1 MDERFKI
8 LRFNLF
14 TTVMMLAV
22 LAMADDVKAQ
32 TQSQERLS
40 DEQQRIADKY
50 KHLEEILL
58 RMAELTASTDPQRSE
73 LLRATVAQS
82 KQRLIGV
89 QFELLVEQLGE
100 ERLSRAIEGQTDLER
115 DLVELLKLLLSE
127 DRAKRIASEKAR
139 FRRYL
144 KQLNRII
151 RKQKALKSQSEAGGD
166 GKQLAQDQGWL
177 AEKTGRLGGQM
188 KSDEEMG
195 QPGSTEASGEKDG
208 ENSQGKPSAEKSQ
221 GQSGGQGEGS
231 GGEQSGEQSAEQSQ
245 EPPSEAD
252 NPARGRLEAA
262 RKKMKEA
269 QESLQKAQRGGAVEK
284 QEEALRHLQQAK
296 AELEKI
302 LRQLR
307 QEEMKRMLRTLHARF
322 AKMLKLQRQVYK
334 GTILLHKVP
343 KEQRS
348 HAHEIGAGRL
358 AGKQSKIVLE
368 ADKAFWLL
376 KEDGTAVAF
385 PEAVAQMRD
394 DMQEVA
400 DRLGRN
406 RVGQITQGLEEDI
419 LAALEEMIDAL
430 EKEIEKLEEQNAQ
443 DSQLGGRQQDPPL
456 VDALAELKMIRALQ
470 MRVNR
475 RTARYAKLLEGE
487 EARNTELQEALRR
500 LAQRQARIHE
510 VTRKLDL
517 EKDK

>member
-8 LRFNLF
+8 LRFSLF
-14 TTVMMLAV
+14 ATVMMLAV

-32 TQSQERLS
+32 TVSQERLS

-100 ERLSRAIEGQTDLER
+100 ERLSRAIEGQTDLDR

-139 FRRYL
+139 IRRYL

-151 RKQKALKSQSEAGGD
+151 RKQKALEGQTEGGGEA
-166 GKQLAQDQGWL
+166 KQLAREQGRL
-177 AEKTGRLGGQM
+177 AENTERLWGRM

-195 QPGSTEASGEKDG
+195 KPGGGAASDEKNDGEQADGNKQDGEKQDG
-208 ENSQGKPSAEKSQ
+208 KEGTKANGK
-221 GQSGGQGEGS
+221 S
-231 GGEQSGEQSAEQSQ
+231 GGEQSDGQSQ
-245 EPPSEAD
+245 EPSSQAD
-252 NPARGRLEAA
+252 NPARERLQAA
-262 RKKMKEA
+262 QQKMKEA
-269 QESLQKAQRGGAVEK
+269 QASLEKARREGAVEK
-284 QEEALRHLQQAK
+284 QEEALWQLQQAK

-307 QEEMKRMLRTLHARF
+307 EEEMKRMLMTLHARF
-322 AKMLKLQRQVYK
+322 AKMLKLERQVYK
-334 GTILLHKVP
+334 GTVLLDKVP
-343 KEQRS
+343 REQRS
-348 HAHEIGAGRL
+348 HEHEIGTGRL
-358 AGKQSKIVLE
+358 SSKQAKIVLE
-368 ADKAFWLL
+368 ADKAFFLL
-376 KEDGTAVAF
+376 REDGTAVAF

-394 DMQEVA
+394 DMQQAAV
-400 DRLGRN
+400 RLGRN
-406 RVGQITQGLEEDI
+406 RVGKITQGLEEDI

-430 EKEIEKLEEQNAQ
+430 KKALEKLEEQM
-443 DSQLGGRQQDPPL
+443 SQESQQNGRQQDPAL
-456 VDALAELKMIRALQ
+456 IEMLAELKMIRALQ

-475 RTARYAKLLEGE
+475 RTARYGKLLDGSQ
-487 EARNTELQEALRR
+487 ARNPDLQEALRR

-517 EKDK
+517 EKGK